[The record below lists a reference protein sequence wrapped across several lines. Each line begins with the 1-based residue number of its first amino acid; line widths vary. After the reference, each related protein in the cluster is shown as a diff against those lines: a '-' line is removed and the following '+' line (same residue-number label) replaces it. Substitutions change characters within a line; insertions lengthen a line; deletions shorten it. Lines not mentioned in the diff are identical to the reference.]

1 MKKRSRMVIAIS
13 LILIAVFGL
22 YIFQSQ
28 RYRDTYLPRTNVAG
42 VDVGGK
48 TEAQAN
54 QLLQKHFEQQRKNL
68 TNNDSTTY

>member
-13 LILIAVFGL
+13 VILIAVFGL

-54 QLLQKHFEQQRKNL
+54 Q
-68 TNNDSTTY
+68 